1 MKKIILTLALI
12 LSAQQYNA
20 QFGSIAE
27 GLINMN
33 SRSKQAKKQKA
44 KEIKAEEEADVTIKE
59 AMTGNVSKN
68 AKLLAEH
75 GVIVSKQYDNLV
87 KTHKKVAILPFSISL
102 KDETNSK
109 QSKKENVQNQKETM
123 EVLQEG
129 LYNYLLKNHHDYS
142 VEFQDIERTNQI
154 LKSSGIMNTLK
165 LTSKEEIA
173 EALGVDAIISG
184 EYVKAK
190 SKEGM
195 INFMKSIADNTGEL
209 DSNKSETIKLTL
221 YDGKSGDMVWK
232 MDRQEK
238 EKYPFDIFD
247 EPEKVMDLILEKVT
261 SYFPYRTK

>member
-12 LSAQQYNA
+12 LTAQQYNA

-27 GLINMN
+27 GLL
-33 SRSKQAKKQKA
+33 SVGSKTKKAKQQKA
-44 KEIKAEEEADVTIKE
+44 KEIKAEEQADATIIE

-75 GVIVSKQYDNLV
+75 GVFVSKQYDDII
-87 KTHKKVAILPFSISL
+87 KTHKRVAILPFSISL
-102 KDETNSK
+102 KDETKNK

-129 LYNYLLKNHHDYS
+129 MYNYLLKNQHDYS
-142 VEFQDIERTNQI
+142 VDFQDIERTNQL
-154 LKSSGIMNTLK
+154 LKYSGIMNTLK

-195 INFMKSIADNTGEL
+195 ANFMKSIADNSGDL

-232 MDRQEK
+232 MDRQVK
-238 EKYPFDIFD
+238 EKYSIDFFE
-247 EPEKVMDLILEKVT
+247 EPEKVMDIILEKVA